1 MSQAQC
7 LVPLFTNERLQLSW
21 LQNSMQDPTVAPL
34 VAELARLQQDL
45 DKANA
50 SIDEK
55 LDRLEDAG
63 FGVVELTRQLEDAR
77 SELLALE
84 DDNARMARREERCVR
99 RLQRLR
105 CTKCRT
111 KVDTRGLTSTG
122 DADERLVCIMV
133 IFRTPLTMPFLL
145 QLYS

>member
-84 DDNARMARREERCVR
+84 DDNARMARREERRVR

>member
-1 MSQAQC
+1 
-7 LVPLFTNERLQLSW
+7 
-21 LQNSMQDPTVAPL
+21 MQDPTVAPL

-84 DDNARMARREERCVR
+84 DDNARMARREERRVR

-111 KVDTRGLTSTG
+111 KVDTSGLTSTG
-122 DADERLVCIMV
+122 DADERLISIML
-133 IFRTPLTMPFLL
+133 IFRTLLTMPVPL
-145 QLYS
+145 QLHS